1 MQYERTRGN
10 AEWIGLRTVVAV
22 GAALAVA
29 ACTSMKAHGGDNYER
44 GNANSEKFYKDTRA
58 CDKQAEAHG
67 KEHGFGPYD
76 PTNAAYNRMFD
87 ACMTSSGYTLKKPVE

>member
-1 MQYERTRGN
+1 MKYERTRGN
-10 AEWIGLRTVVAV
+10 VEWIGLRALVAV
-22 GAALAVA
+22 GAVLAVA
-29 ACTSMKAHGGDNYER
+29 ACTSMKAHSGDNYER
-44 GNANSEKFYKDTRA
+44 GNATSEKYYKDTRA

-87 ACMTSSGYTLKKPVE
+87 ACMASSGYTVKKAVE